1 MTVRTSSAAA
11 LVGLT
16 VVVAP
21 LRAEPLAPGSIGV
34 SAGGVAGTGPDA
46 NALGIGYVLGAHAA
60 WQPTLTE
67 KHVGTSL
74 KLAVLFGTLYT
85 GEAARIN
92 DPMKTLQLDLMVGI
106 RVRPGDNPSR
116 YLTLRAGGALLRA
129 DQQIPPDMHRA
140 YAGGIASIGL
150 EQHLFGFL
158 FNLDVRY
165 SMIGMRP
172 GMLGLVFG
180 ASKMGP

>member
-1 MTVRTSSAAA
+1 MTVRTSTAAA

-140 YAGGIASIGL
+140 YAGGIAS
-150 EQHLFGFL
+150 
-158 FNLDVRY
+158 
-165 SMIGMRP
+165 
-172 GMLGLVFG
+172 
-180 ASKMGP
+180 

>member
-1 MTVRTSSAAA
+1 
-11 LVGLT
+11 
-16 VVVAP
+16 
-21 LRAEPLAPGSIGV
+21 
-34 SAGGVAGTGPDA
+34 
-46 NALGIGYVLGAHAA
+46 
-60 WQPTLTE
+60 
-67 KHVGTSL
+67 
-74 KLAVLFGTLYT
+74 
-85 GEAARIN
+85 
-92 DPMKTLQLDLMVGI
+92 DLMVGI